1 MQMPNAHL
9 TDDDLRSLRALRTTR
24 VRGAPTP
31 SVPVKIAGRLGGLG
45 LMRPQVIP
53 GMLTGGMEITES
65 GMAELDR
72 LFLFCRATGC
82 DGILRR
88 WALLDEPGPHPQLTE
103 LRANGR
109 RLYTLRCS
117 RCGSINRLTA
127 KSHPR
132 HRSDYVFDKVITPEP
147 RSQND

>member
-1 MQMPNAHL
+1 
-9 TDDDLRSLRALRTTR
+9 
-24 VRGAPTP
+24 
-31 SVPVKIAGRLGGLG
+31 
-45 LMRPQVIP
+45 
-53 GMLTGGMEITES
+53 MEITES

-103 LRANGR
+103 FRANGR
-109 RLYTLRCS
+109 RLYTLKCS